1 MTRLLP
7 AALSA
12 LSALSALFPPSALAQ
27 EYPNKVVRII
37 VPYPAGGIADK
48 IAREVAQDLGKRWNQ
63 SVIVENRTGAA
74 GNVGMDYVSKQ
85 PADGYT
91 LALVPASNLTVNDVL
106 FKSLSYDIRKDFAP
120 ISMLISTPQM
130 LVTHPGVGAKTM
142 KDFIAFAKAN
152 PTKANYGS
160 PGIGSFSH
168 LAGEWLG
175 SESGATLLHVPYQG
189 QAPAVNDLLGGSISF
204 MFCEVITAAPHI
216 RGGKF
221 MPIAIAH
228 STRAPWFP
236 DVPTTGESGFPSIQ
250 VSSWYGLMGRAGT
263 PAPVMAKI
271 TRDVRDIMHSAEMK
285 KRYDDIGA
293 YAVGNLPEEFAAFIK
308 AETDKWVGLIRKVG
322 IQPQ

>member
-1 MTRLLP
+1 MLLG
-7 AALSA
+7 L
-12 LSALSALFPPSALAQ
+12 LSALFAVSALAQ
-27 EYPNKVVRII
+27 DYPNKVVRIV

-48 IAREVAQDLGKRWNQ
+48 IAREVAQDLSKRWSQ

-74 GNVGMDYVSKQ
+74 GNVGMDYVAKQ

-91 LALVPASNLTVNDVL
+91 MVLAPASNLTVNDVL
-106 FKSLSYDIRKDFAP
+106 FKNLSYDIRKDFAP

-142 KDFIAFAKAN
+142 KDFLAYAKAN

-160 PGIGSFSH
+160 PGVGSFSH
-168 LAGEWLG
+168 LAGEWLA
-175 SESGATLLHVPYQG
+175 SASGIPMLHVPYQG
-189 QAPAVNDLLGGSISF
+189 QAPAVNDLLGGAIGF

-221 MPIAIAH
+221 TPIAIAH
-228 STRAPWFP
+228 TSRAPWFP
-236 DVPTTGESGFPSIQ
+236 EVPTTGEAGFAAIQ

-263 PAPVMAKI
+263 PAPVLAKI
-271 TRDVRDIMHSAEMK
+271 TRDVREIMQGAEMK
-285 KRYDDIGA
+285 KRYDEIGA
-293 YAVGNLPEEFAAFIK
+293 YSVGSSPEEFAGFIK
-308 AETDKWVGLIRKVG
+308 SETDKWVGLVKKVG

>member
-1 MTRLLP
+1 MNRLIFIVLSMFFLP
-7 AALSA
+7 HV
-12 LSALSALFPPSALAQ
+12 FAQ
-27 EYPNKVVRII
+27 GTYPDKVVRII

-48 IAREVAQDLGKRWNQ
+48 IAREMAQDLGKRWNQ

-74 GNVGMDYVSKQ
+74 GNVGMDFVAKQ

-91 LALVPASNLTVNDVL
+91 LVLAPASNLTVNDVL
-106 FKSLSYDIRKDFAP
+106 FKNLTYDIHKDFVP

-130 LVTHPGVGAKTM
+130 LVTNPGVGAKTM

-160 PGIGSFSH
+160 PGVGSYSH
-168 LAGEWLG
+168 LAGEWL
-175 SESGATLLHVPYQG
+175 SAESGAKMLHVPYQG

-204 MFCEVITAAPHI
+204 MFCEVITAAPHV

-221 MPIAIAH
+221 TAIAIAH
-228 STRAPWFP
+228 TSRAPWFP
-236 DVPTTGESGFPSIQ
+236 DVPTTGESGFPDIQ
-250 VSSWYGLMGRAGT
+250 VSSWYGLMGRTGT
-263 PAPVMAKI
+263 PAPVLAKI
-271 TRDVRDIMHSAEMK
+271 TKDAREIMQGAEMK

-293 YAVGNLPEEFAAFIK
+293 YAVGNSPEEFAGFIK
-308 AETDKWVGLIRKVG
+308 SETAKWVGLIRKVG

>member
-1 MTRLLP
+1 MTRLLL

-12 LSALSALFPPSALAQ
+12 LLLSPSFAQ
-27 EYPNKVVRII
+27 DYPNKVVRII

-48 IAREVAQDLGKRWNQ
+48 IAREVAQDLTKRWNQ

-74 GNVGMDYVSKQ
+74 GNVGMDYLAKQ

-120 ISMLISTPQM
+120 ISLLISTPQM
-130 LVTHPGVGAKTM
+130 LVTHPGVGAKNM
-142 KDFIAFAKAN
+142 KDFLAFARAN
-152 PTKANYGS
+152 PAKANYGS
-160 PGIGSFSH
+160 PGVGAFSH

-175 SESGATLLHVPYQG
+175 FESGVKMLHVPYQG

-204 MFCEVITAAPHI
+204 MWCEVITAAPHI

-221 MPIAIAH
+221 TPIAIAH
-228 STRAPWFP
+228 TTRAPWFP
-236 DVPTTGESGFPSIQ
+236 DVQTTAEAGFPNIQ
-250 VSSWYGLMGRAGT
+250 VSSWYGLMGRSGT
-263 PAPVMAKI
+263 PAPVLAKI
-271 TRDVRDIMHSAEMK
+271 TKDVREIMQGAEMK
-285 KRYDDIGA
+285 KRYDEIGA
-293 YAVGNLPEEFAAFIK
+293 YSVGNSPEDFAAHIK
-308 AETDKWVGLIRKVG
+308 SETDKWVGLVKRVG

>member
-1 MTRLLP
+1 MTRLL
-7 AALSA
+7 AALLCAFFVSG
-12 LSALSALFPPSALAQ
+12 ALAQ
-27 EYPNKVVRII
+27 DYPNKVVRIV

-74 GNVGMDYVSKQ
+74 GNVGMDYVAKQ

-120 ISMLISTPQM
+120 ISLLISTPQM
-130 LVTHPGVGAKTM
+130 LVTHPGVGAKNM
-142 KDFIAFAKAN
+142 KDFLAFAKAN

-160 PGIGSFSH
+160 PGVGSFSH

-175 SESGATLLHVPYQG
+175 FESGIKMLHVPYQG
-189 QAPAVNDLLGGSISF
+189 QAPAVNDLLGGSISY
-204 MFCEVITAAPHI
+204 MFCEVITAAPHV
-216 RGGKF
+216 RAGKF
-221 MPIAIAH
+221 TPIAIAH
-228 STRAPWFP
+228 GTRAPWFP
-236 DVPTTGESGFPSIQ
+236 DVPTTAEAGFGSIL

-271 TRDVRDIMHSAEMK
+271 TRDVREIMQGAEMK
-285 KRYDDIGA
+285 KRYDEIGA
-293 YAVGNLPEEFAAFIK
+293 YAIGNSPEEFGSFIK
-308 AETDKWVGLIRKVG
+308 AETDKWVGLVRKVG